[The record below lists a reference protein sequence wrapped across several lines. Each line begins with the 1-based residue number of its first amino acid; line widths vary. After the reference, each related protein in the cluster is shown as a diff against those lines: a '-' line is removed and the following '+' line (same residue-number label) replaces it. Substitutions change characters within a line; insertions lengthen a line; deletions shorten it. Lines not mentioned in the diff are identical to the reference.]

1 MPEHATKIEDE
12 GRLVK
17 DGDNAVEEATKLHKL
32 ATADPE
38 PERDGVLIAKD
49 HEEKYG
55 LERASDA
62 SIGVDVRGYVERTA
76 PVETTAAPRAS
87 SKK

>member
-12 GRLVK
+12 GKFVSDLHDDPV
-17 DGDNAVEEATKLHKL
+17 AEAARLHKL

-38 PERDGVLIAKD
+38 PERDGMLTSQQ

-62 SIGVDVRGYVERTA
+62 SVAVDVRGDSQTNIETA
-76 PVETTAAPRAS
+76 AAPRAS

>member
-1 MPEHATKIEDE
+1 MAEHAKKIADE
-12 GRLVK
+12 GKLVSDLHEDPAAEAARL
-17 DGDNAVEEATKLHKL
+17 HHL

-38 PERDGVLIAKD
+38 PERDGIMLSRD

-62 SIGVDVRGYVERTA
+62 SIAHDNRGESQTDIETA
-76 PVETTAAPRAS
+76 AAPRAS

>member
-1 MPEHATKIEDE
+1 MADHATKIEDE
-12 GRLVK
+12 GKFVR
-17 DGDNAVEEATKLHKL
+17 DGDDAPAEAARLHRL

-38 PERDGVLIAKD
+38 PERDGTLVAQQ

-62 SIGVDVRGYVERTA
+62 SIAVDVRGYVERTG
-76 PVETTAAPRAS
+76 PIETAEAPRAS
-87 SKK
+87 KK

>member
-1 MPEHATKIEDE
+1 MADHATKIEDE
-12 GRLVK
+12 GKFVSDNQPDPAAEAARL
-17 DGDNAVEEATKLHKL
+17 HHL

-38 PERDGVLIAKD
+38 PERDGMLTSQQ

-62 SIGVDVRGYVERTA
+62 SVAHDLRGESQTDIETA
-76 PVETTAAPRAS
+76 AAPRAS

>member
-1 MPEHATKIEDE
+1 MPEHATKVEDE
-12 GRLVK
+12 GKFVR
-17 DGDNAVEEATKLHKL
+17 DGENAPEEAAKLHKL

-38 PERDGVLIAKD
+38 PERDGVLVAKQ

-62 SIGVDVRGYVERTA
+62 SVAVDVRGYVERTG
-76 PVETTAAPRAS
+76 PLETAEAPRA
-87 SKK
+87 KK

>member
-1 MPEHATKIEDE
+1 MPEKHATEVEDE
-12 GRLVK
+12 GRFVR
-17 DGDNAVEEATKLHKL
+17 DGENAPEEAARLHKL

-38 PERDGVLIAKD
+38 PERDGVLVAKD

-62 SIGVDVRGYVERTA
+62 SVAVDLRGQSQTNLETA
-76 PVETTAAPRAS
+76 AAPRAS
-87 SKK
+87 DKK

>member
-1 MPEHATKIEDE
+1 MADHAKKIEDE
-12 GRLVK
+12 GRMVR
-17 DGDNAVEEATKLHKL
+17 DGENAVEEAEELHKL

-38 PERDGVLIAKD
+38 PERDGVLVSKQ

-62 SIGVDVRGYVERTA
+62 SIAVDTRGYVERTG
-76 PVETTAAPRAS
+76 PIETADAPRAS
-87 SKK
+87 KK

>member
-1 MPEHATKIEDE
+1 MAEHATKIADE
-12 GRLVK
+12 GKLVS
-17 DGDNAVEEATKLHKL
+17 DLHEDPAAEAARLHKL

-38 PERDGVLIAKD
+38 PERDGMLTSQQ

-62 SIGVDVRGYVERTA
+62 SVAHDDRGQSQTDIETA
-76 PVETTAAPRAS
+76 AAPRAS

>member
-1 MPEHATKIEDE
+1 VPDHATKIEDE
-12 GRLVK
+12 GKLVSDLHDDPAAEAARL
-17 DGDNAVEEATKLHKL
+17 HRL

-38 PERDGVLIAKD
+38 PERDGIMTSQQ

-62 SIGVDVRGYVERTA
+62 SVAHDMRGESQTDI
-76 PVETTAAPRAS
+76 ETTSAPRAS

>member
-1 MPEHATKIEDE
+1 MADHATKIEDE
-12 GRLVK
+12 GQFVSALVEDPAAEAARL
-17 DGDNAVEEATKLHKL
+17 HHL

-38 PERDGVLIAKD
+38 PERDGMMLARD

-62 SIGVDVRGYVERTA
+62 SVAHDLRGQSQTDL
-76 PVETTAAPRAS
+76 ETTEAPRAS
-87 SKK
+87 KK

>member
-1 MPEHATKIEDE
+1 MPEKHATEVEDE
-12 GRLVK
+12 GRFVR
-17 DGDNAVEEATKLHKL
+17 DGENAPEEAARLHKL

-38 PERDGVLIAKD
+38 PERDGVLVAKD

-62 SIGVDVRGYVERTA
+62 SVAVDLRGQTNLETA
-76 PVETTAAPRAS
+76 AAPRAS
-87 SKK
+87 DKK

>member
-1 MPEHATKIEDE
+1 MAEHAKKIEDE
-12 GRLVK
+12 GRFVR
-17 DGDNAVEEATKLHKL
+17 DGEDAVEEAARLHHL

-38 PERDGVLIAKD
+38 PERDGVMVSKQ

-62 SIGVDVRGYVERTA
+62 SIAVDTRGQVERTG
-76 PVETTAAPRAS
+76 PIETADAPRAS
-87 SKK
+87 KK

>member
-1 MPEHATKIEDE
+1 MAEHAKKVADE
-12 GRLVK
+12 GKLVSDLHDDPVAEAARL
-17 DGDNAVEEATKLHKL
+17 HHL

-38 PERDGVLIAKD
+38 PERDGMLTSQQ

-62 SIGVDVRGYVERTA
+62 SVAHDLRGQSQTDLETA
-76 PVETTAAPRAS
+76 EAPRAS
-87 SKK
+87 KK